1 MADHGERL
9 SLAVAGVVKDHRLVR
24 GWSLERLATESGMH
38 RTSLG
43 LVERGARG
51 LSVAAA
57 GRLAEALDVRLSD
70 LLREAEARLGGKDTN
85 VRSNGP

>member
-1 MADHGERL
+1 MSEDADQFQAA
-9 SLAVAGVVKDHRLVR
+9 LAVRVRAHRIER
-24 GWSLERLATESGMH
+24 GWSMEELASSAGLH

-57 GRLAEALDVRLSD
+57 YSLAHALGLALSTLVAEVEAD
-70 LLREAEARLGGKDTN
+70 LAG
-85 VRSNGP
+85 SPGP

>member
-9 SLAVAGVVKDHRLVR
+9 SLAVASVVKDRRLKR
-24 GWSLERLATESGMH
+24 GWSLERLAVESGMH

-57 GRLAEALDVRLSD
+57 GRLAQALDMRLSEV
-70 LLREAEARLGGKDTN
+70 LREAEASLAET
-85 VRSNGP
+85 